1 MGEQDAPGD
10 SISYTIPQVVSPVNG
25 FAINTIFDYM
35 GLPTVG
41 QVDAG
46 AQVSVNALPLRAY
59 SLIWNT
65 WFRDQNLQTPFTI
78 YTDDG
83 PDPVGDYSLEF
94 RGKRH
99 DYFTSCLPWP
109 QKGNTAVTLPLGTS
123 ATVRTSATTLVT
135 GVQPAEIIH
144 RTATGAPPAAGSILM
159 GAINTTGLMA
169 ESTATGQSITGN
181 TLYPANLYADLSTAT
196 AATVNQLRQSFQVQ
210 KLLERDARGGTRYTE
225 IVRSHF
231 GVVSPDARLQR
242 PEYIGG
248 GRAAILTNAIPQTS
262 ATGLTGG
269 TTPAGSLAATGHA
282 QGTAGFTYAATEHGY
297 IIMLAAGRADITYS
311 QGLRKMWSR
320 STRYDFYFPVFA
332 MLGEQ
337 AVLNK
342 EIYCQGDAN
351 DDLVFRIPRTMGR
364 IQIQPEPDHR
374 QIPAHLNRKH
384 SLLAHKPA
392 IHLTTALNSTFIRD
406 NAYFT
411 VERNFAGGA
420 LN

>member
-1 MGEQDAPGD
+1 
-10 SISYTIPQVVSPVNG
+10 
-25 FAINTIFDYM
+25 M

-181 TLYPANLYADLSTAT
+181 TLYRRTSTLTYLQRLQQPSTSLGRASKCKNFWNAMPEEERAN
-196 AATVNQLRQSFQVQ
+196 
-210 KLLERDARGGTRYTE
+210 TE

-297 IIMLAAGRADITYS
+297 IIMLA
-311 QGLRKMWSR
+311 
-320 STRYDFYFPVFA
+320 P
-332 MLGEQ
+332 
-337 AVLNK
+337 
-342 EIYCQGDAN
+342 DAQTS
-351 DDLVFRIPRTMGR
+351 L
-364 IQIQPEPDHR
+364 QPGS
-374 QIPAHLNRKH
+374 A
-384 SLLAHKPA
+384 
-392 IHLTTALNSTFIRD
+392 
-406 NAYFT
+406 
-411 VERNFAGGA
+411 
-420 LN
+420 